1 LPNILIRGRNIIPA
15 EETNIELYNISIY
28 KIGNNIQFV
37 LRTIHLPENIQT
49 AEEHIIKSNTYGAF
63 SIQDIELL
71 LDFVYKNLDTQYT
84 NELKQELLNIKNQ
97 LLVSANKKLP
107 DRDFFDTRLQ
117 MFKDFEYLAF
127 DIYTNLATYEELIA
141 EQTRKQQGD
150 NPPTLKKV

>member
-1 LPNILIRGRNIIPA
+1 
-15 EETNIELYNISIY
+15 
-28 KIGNNIQFV
+28 
-37 LRTIHLPENIQT
+37 
-49 AEEHIIKSNTYGAF
+49 
-63 SIQDIELL
+63 
-71 LDFVYKNLDTQYT
+71 
-84 NELKQELLNIKNQ
+84 LLNIKNQ